1 MLFNNRQIPFYFFI
15 KSRSV
20 NVNNKLLSYQASE
33 KYDLNQIS
41 KKAGAE
47 ATVED
52 VTESAIPEDLNA
64 FDADPEVPYMDKPLA
79 GENWIAE
86 YSREVRMHLIH
97 RESHFQEH
105 NWESLP
111 PSMISQTFVRIAALL
126 IEFKFYRCLVA

>member
-52 VTESAIPEDLNA
+52 VPESAIPEGLNA

-105 NWESLP
+105 NWESG
-111 PSMISQTFVRIAALL
+111 AATVNDKSKSLL
-126 IEFKFYRCLVA
+126 S

>member
-1 MLFNNRQIPFYFFI
+1 MLFNNREIPFYFFI

-52 VTESAIPEDLNA
+52 VPGSAIPEDLNA
-64 FDADPEVPYMDKPLA
+64 FDADPEVP
-79 GENWIAE
+79 
-86 YSREVRMHLIH
+86 
-97 RESHFQEH
+97 
-105 NWESLP
+105 
-111 PSMISQTFVRIAALL
+111 
-126 IEFKFYRCLVA
+126 